1 LDRTSGN
8 VFTSGLLGSVF
19 NLFDNLDETMK
30 DARKIIVLMFAL
42 TICAIMVAIIS
53 SWIYYGSAKPE
64 SVNILGHLIDTMLGA
79 IIAYLMLKPNDNNS
93 STP

>member
-1 LDRTSGN
+1 MCTQPVQKDW
-8 VFTSGLLGSVF
+8 
-19 NLFDNLDETMK
+19 LFYYIYFMK
-30 DARKIIVLMFAL
+30 DARKLIVVMFAL

-79 IIAYLMLKPNDNNS
+79 IIAYLMLKPEKNEG
-93 STP
+93 